1 MAVDPVAPFL
11 WGSGGRRLTPEEI
24 AAERKGAAAL
34 GQQAMSTAPIGHWSQ
49 GLNRVLQGLMA
60 GYDDY
65 RASDAAKQNS
75 TESAAL
81 VQALLGGGT
90 AAAPAPAAAPAMPTS
105 VPASSSGGVSTP
117 MGNTSIPVS
126 GDDNAARAMAF
137 FQSKGMAPAD
147 AAALVWNFQQESGKN
162 LNPTLSHDGGTGF
175 GIAGFRD
182 PTPGQGRW
190 TNLRNFAAENKL
202 DPNSLD
208 AQLQFAWNELQGPE
222 NATFQKIQAARTPE
236 EKAAAA
242 IGYFRPRADYAAAR
256 AARAGEVNS
265 LLRGQ
270 PVQVAINDPTFAP
283 ATPQIV
289 DANQPSPLDTAQYP
303 AGPVGAPVAAADGSG
318 PAALPT
324 NAQPAQGVLPTAQAV
339 QASAQPAR
347 PAINPAI
354 LQAMTS
360 PYVNDQTRQIATLL
374 FKSQMDQ
381 QAKANDP
388 MRQLQM
394 QKIQADLAAGKNPES
409 VREYEYARTNGFGG
423 SFQDWIASKRAGA
436 GEYSLTP
443 VYGKDAQG
451 NTVLIQP
458 GKTGTAIQ
466 TKLPE
471 GVTISSG
478 VDKIDLGTQWG
489 IIDKRTGQIVGYQPK
504 DLKGAESAKAEGK
517 AQGAAVSEYQS
528 VTSKMPGLE
537 KVVQDLDEL
546 SNRATYTMAGQAFD
560 AGVRQLGFA
569 PRDAAVARAEYT
581 AKVDNQVLPLLR
593 DTFGAQFTEREGATL
608 RATLGDPNKSPQEK
622 QAVLRAFIEQKRRD
636 IEALASRTGQPAP
649 QQKGTKRL
657 RFNPAT
663 GALE

>member
-1 MAVDPVAPFL
+1 MAIDTNQPFL

-24 AAERKGAAAL
+24 LLERKEANAL
-34 GQQAMSTAPIGHWSQ
+34 GQQAMATTPVGHWSA
-49 GLNRVLQGLMA
+49 GLNRVLQGLLS
-60 GYDDY
+60 GYDQNV
-65 RASDAAKQNS
+65 ASQAADRNAA
-75 TESAAL
+75 ESSA
-81 VQALLGGGT
+81 VIQALMGQAGGAPVAPITAPT
-90 AAAPAPAAAPAMPTS
+90 AAPS
-105 VPASSSGGVSTP
+105 VSTP

-147 AAALVWNFQQESGKN
+147 AAAMVWNFQQESGKN

-265 LLRGQ
+265 LLHGQ
-270 PVQVAINDPTFAP
+270 PVQVASNDPTFAP
-283 ATPQIV
+283 AAPQIV

-303 AGPVGAPVAAADGSG
+303 AGPVGAPAAAADGSD

-339 QASAQPAR
+339 QAATQPAR

-354 LQAMTS
+354 LQAMTN

-374 FKSQMDQ
+374 FKQQMDQ

-394 QKIQADLAAGKNPES
+394 QKLQADISAGKSPES
-409 VREYEYARTNGFGG
+409 VREFEYARTNGFGG

-458 GKTGTAIQ
+458 GKSGTAVQ

-504 DLKGAESAKAEGK
+504 DLKGAESEKALGK
-517 AQGAAVSEYQS
+517 AQGGVKATLPSDIQNAESTIAQIDQLS
-528 VTSKMPGLE
+528 MHPGLSSIVGPLDQFRPNWTMGAEGRDALARYNQLKGKAFLQAYSTLRGGGQITEVEGVKAENAMARMDRAQSEDEFKLALKDFRDAVQIGMQKLRE
-537 KVVQDLDEL
+537 K
-546 SNRATYTMAGQAFD
+546 
-560 AGVRQLGFA
+560 AGVAA
-569 PRDAAVARAEYT
+569 PST
-581 AKVDNQVLPLLR
+581 
-593 DTFGAQFTEREGATL
+593 
-608 RATLGDPNKSPQEK
+608 
-622 QAVLRAFIEQKRRD
+622 QASSGKTSSGISWSVE
-636 IEALASRTGQPAP
+636 
-649 QQKGTKRL
+649 
-657 RFNPAT
+657 
-663 GALE
+663 

>member
-1 MAVDPVAPFL
+1 MAIDTNQPFL
-11 WGSGGRRLTPEEI
+11 WSSGGRRLTPEEI
-24 AAERKGAAAL
+24 LLERKEANAL
-34 GQQAMSTAPIGHWSQ
+34 GQQAMATTPVGHWSA
-49 GLNRVLQGLMA
+49 GLNRVLQGLLS
-60 GYDDY
+60 GYDQNV
-65 RASDAAKQNS
+65 ASQAADRNAA
-75 TESAAL
+75 ESSDVIAKMLAL
-81 VQALLGGGT
+81 QGG
-90 AAAPAPAAAPAMPTS
+90 MPTATPT
-105 VPASSSGGVSTP
+105 VAPVSTP

-147 AAALVWNFQQESGKN
+147 AAAMVWNFQQESGKN

-265 LLRGQ
+265 LLHGQ
-270 PVQVAINDPTFAP
+270 PVQVASNDPTFAP
-283 ATPQIV
+283 
-289 DANQPSPLDTAQYP
+289 TA
-303 AGPVGAPVAAADGSG
+303 VADGTD

-339 QASAQPAR
+339 QAATQPAR

-354 LQAMTS
+354 LQAMTN

-374 FKSQMDQ
+374 FKQQMDQ

-388 MRQLQM
+388 MHQLQM
-394 QKIQADLAAGKNPES
+394 QKLQADISAGKSPES
-409 VREYEYARTNGFGG
+409 VREFEYARTNGFGG

-458 GKTGTAIQ
+458 GKSGTAVQ

-528 VTSKMPGLE
+528 ITSKMPGLE

-649 QQKGTKRL
+649 QQKQGTKRL